1 MYDVISELDALPEQI
16 FGKMFYQQSVG
27 IFGIEQEGLHIGGF
41 LSEII
46 HQYAL
51 VEHHLNEM
59 VFLMAAMVFVA
70 LSGLLFDE
78 YLEVFLHHVH
88 TSLQSQFLTNE
99 GGFEQGILLVEVP
112 YVMRQHIVNKRADV
126 HHLRLCL
133 CVKVGRKGAG
143 TEVEGRSGEEFL
155 DGAGVAHRLLRLLVD
170 IVVEKLA
177 GQVTHQ
183 DGGRIGS
190 RLDFVH
196 EIVERV
202 VSVLPKTGGQRTDV
216 NQVIGVNHN
225 KVGNVVI
232 FLVHTH
238 IEQVQRQIF

>member
-1 MYDVISELDALPEQI
+1 
-16 FGKMFYQQSVG
+16 
-27 IFGIEQEGLHIGGF
+27 
-41 LSEII
+41 
-46 HQYAL
+46 
-51 VEHHLNEM
+51 
-59 VFLMAAMVFVA
+59 MAAMVFVA

-126 HHLRLCL
+126 HHLCLCL
-133 CVKVGRKGAG
+133 CVKIGWKRAG
-143 TEVEGRSGEEFL
+143 TEVEGRSGKEFL
-155 DGAGVAHRLLRLLVD
+155 DGAGVTHRLLRLFVD

-177 GQVTHQ
+177 VQVTHQ

>member
-1 MYDVISELDALPEQI
+1 M
-16 FGKMFYQQSVG
+16 
-27 IFGIEQEGLHIGGF
+27 
-41 LSEII
+41 
-46 HQYAL
+46 
-51 VEHHLNEM
+51 
-59 VFLMAAMVFVA
+59 
-70 LSGLLFDE
+70 
-78 YLEVFLHHVH
+78 
-88 TSLQSQFLTNE
+88 
-99 GGFEQGILLVEVP
+99 
-112 YVMRQHIVNKRADV
+112 NKRADV

-143 TEVEGRSGEEFL
+143 TEIEGRSGKEFL

-170 IVVEKLA
+170 VVIEKLA

-202 VSVLPKTGGQRTDV
+202 VPVFSKAGSQRTDV

-232 FLVHTH
+232 LLVHTY
-238 IEQVQRQIF
+238 IEQVQRQVF